1 MTAPTI
7 TVDDVAEHRRR
18 IQSQISDAREVCTLA
33 VAEASTPAA
42 GRTLVAHACQL
53 SNLLLDDWQLGIVED
68 LVEHHTKHDSAC
80 TSELCVMDD
89 DELVEMADR
98 WALPWPTL
106 ATWLRA
112 LAEEP
117 PR

>member
-1 MTAPTI
+1 MTTPTI
-7 TVDDVAEHRRR
+7 TVDNVAAHRRR
-18 IQSQISDAREVCTLA
+18 IQSQISAAREVCTSA
-33 VAEASTPAA
+33 VTEASTPAA
-42 GRTLVAHACQL
+42 GRTLVAHAAKL
-53 SNLLLDDWQLGIVED
+53 SEWLLDDWQLGIVED
-68 LVEHHTKHDSAC
+68 LIEHHTKHDSDC

-106 ATWLRA
+106 GVWLRA

-117 PR
+117 VR